1 MMKAIVRS
9 VYGPPDVLELADVE
23 VPVPKDGEV
32 LVRVRAACVNPLDW
46 HEVVGTPYL
55 VRIQGGVR
63 RPKRA
68 IPGTDVAGRVEAV
81 GRGVTRFKPGDEVFG
96 MGSGTFAEYVAVRE
110 DQVAIKPTNL
120 TFEQAAAVPVAAL
133 TALQAL
139 RDTGRIRPGQR
150 VLINGGSGG
159 VGTFAVQLA
168 KSFGTEVTAVC
179 STRNV
184 EAVGELG
191 ADHVI
196 DYTREDFTRTG
207 ERYDL
212 ILDVAGTRSIA
223 DRRRALAPRG
233 TLVLVGGPKD
243 NRWTGPLGSLLRMLA
258 SSLFVSQRMVG
269 MLAKNDREDLA
280 TLRDLLETGKVVPV
294 VEQAYPLKDVP
305 EALRV
310 LGEGHARGKL
320 VITVC

>member
-1 MMKAIVRS
+1 MMKAIVRT

-23 VPVPKDGEV
+23 VPAPRNGEV
-32 LVRVRAACVNPLDW
+32 LVRVRAACVNPVDW
-46 HEVVGTPYL
+46 HEVTGAPYL

-63 RPKRA
+63 RPKHA
-68 IPGTDVAGRVEAV
+68 VPGTDLAGRVEAV
-81 GRGVTRFKPGDEVFG
+81 GQGVARFKPGDEVFG
-96 MGSGTFAEYVAVRE
+96 MGAGTFAEYVAVRE
-110 DQVAIKPTNL
+110 SQIVIKPANL
-120 TFEQAAAVPVAAL
+120 TFDQAAAVPVAAL

-139 RDTGRIRPGQR
+139 RDTGRIRPGQK
-150 VLINGGSGG
+150 VLVNGASGG
-159 VGTFAVQLA
+159 VGTFAVQIA
-168 KSFGTEVTAVC
+168 KSFGAEVTAVC

-184 EAVGELG
+184 EAIGELG

-212 ILDVAGTRSIA
+212 ILDIAGNRSIA
-223 DRRRALAPRG
+223 DRRRALTPWG

-243 NRWTGPLGSLLRMLA
+243 NKWIGPLGSLLRMLA
-258 SSLFVSQRMVG
+258 SSVLSSQRMVG
-269 MLAKNDREDLA
+269 MLAKNDQEDLA
-280 TLRDLLETGKVVPV
+280 TLRDLLESGKLVPV
-294 VEQAYPLKDVP
+294 VEQAFALKDVP

-320 VITVC
+320 VITV